1 VGARGKPCSVCV
13 GDVSALQQI
22 DSLIAA
28 GEMPTA
34 IARLTGIPK
43 DRIVRHR
50 KHTLAPDESSADPD
64 AGNLLQASD
73 ERLDR
78 WVRRSEEMFGA
89 AIAQSDLRSAIQSV
103 QSGLRAEVEYRRRL
117 EASKEQVTADALG
130 EHKTMTIAD
139 FDAVIRK
146 VREAEAEA
154 LANGQIRC
162 PCCNGYKTV
171 FPSKIAERMP
181 NIHAACKFM
190 KSPESTMIAVLPTRT
205 TNEVT

>member
-1 VGARGKPCSVCV
+1 MGLRGRACSICV
-13 GDVSALQQI
+13 SNDSILQQI
-22 DSLIAA
+22 DGLIAA

-34 IARLTGIPK
+34 ISRLTNVPK

-50 KHTLAPDESSADPD
+50 KHVLAPVAPSADLD
-64 AGNLLQASD
+64 AGNLRQASD

-139 FDAVIRK
+139 FDAVVRK
-146 VREAEAEA
+146 VREAEAAA

-171 FPSKIAERMP
+171 SPSKIAERMP

-190 KSPESTMIAVLPTRT
+190 KSPEPVIAVPPTGT
-205 TNEVT
+205 ANEVI